1 MTKNQILKITD
12 ECIKCGFCESVC
24 PTLPAAGYNSI
35 KGARGR
41 IILAQFAINTGEE
54 LQISD
59 SFYSC
64 LDCFACLQVCP
75 AGVNAGELSHL
86 MKEEIAEKHING
98 NRVDIADMIKETIL
112 RFRNPLGLNKE
123 SAEWASSIN
132 FDESDTILFTGDM
145 YQLMAYTKFI
155 NYVRKYFDRNLFN
168 AFSRLIS
175 RHPDLIKLSRHFY
188 DINMKN
194 KMENNLRNIVRL
206 LKMSGVKFNYLR
218 EDEDYPGMFLYDLG
232 YINEFKKYANNVY
245 NKLKKL
251 NVKKIICIDPHT
263 YDLMKNIY
271 PEYIKNYD
279 LEIYYYTD
287 LINMNFEKT
296 SEEITVQ
303 QPCHI
308 VLHKNNYRA
317 LDILKK
323 SANVKLNEPE
333 NLTSCCGGPDELLF
347 PEIASEVSYKR
358 YNNLKQTA
366 GKIITICPL
375 CYNNLSYDENVI
387 DFSDFMIKLI
397 K

>member
-168 AFSRLIS
+168 AF
-175 RHPDLIKLSRHFY
+175 
-188 DINMKN
+188 
-194 KMENNLRNIVRL
+194 
-206 LKMSGVKFNYLR
+206 
-218 EDEDYPGMFLYDLG
+218 
-232 YINEFKKYANNVY
+232 
-245 NKLKKL
+245 
-251 NVKKIICIDPHT
+251 
-263 YDLMKNIY
+263 
-271 PEYIKNYD
+271 
-279 LEIYYYTD
+279 
-287 LINMNFEKT
+287 
-296 SEEITVQ
+296 
-303 QPCHI
+303 
-308 VLHKNNYRA
+308 
-317 LDILKK
+317 
-323 SANVKLNEPE
+323 
-333 NLTSCCGGPDELLF
+333 
-347 PEIASEVSYKR
+347 
-358 YNNLKQTA
+358 
-366 GKIITICPL
+366 
-375 CYNNLSYDENVI
+375 
-387 DFSDFMIKLI
+387 
-397 K
+397 